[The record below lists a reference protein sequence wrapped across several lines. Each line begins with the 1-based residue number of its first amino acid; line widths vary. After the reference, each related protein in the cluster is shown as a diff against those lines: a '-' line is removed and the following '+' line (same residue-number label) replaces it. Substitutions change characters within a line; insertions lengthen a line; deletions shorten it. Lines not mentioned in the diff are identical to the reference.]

1 MNNDVISLPLL
12 EVDSLTVD
20 YRTRRGSIR
29 AVNNVSFTLEK
40 GETLGLVGESGS
52 GKSTLGLSVIRLV
65 PPPGVISS
73 GHITIDGTE
82 ILSLSEEEMRSI
94 RGKKVA
100 FVFQDPMTSLNPVK
114 KVGAHFI
121 ELIRSH
127 ESTVNEREALGRAKT
142 ALQDV
147 GILPERIN
155 DYPHQFSGGM
165 RQRIMIAL
173 AIALNPDLV
182 IADEPTTALDVI
194 VQAKILDLLKSLRD
208 TYGMALILVTHD
220 LSIVL
225 ERCDKII
232 VIYAG
237 SLVEYA
243 TGVEL
248 HRNPLHPYT
257 RGLLQSIPNIE
268 LAEQKLE
275 AIPGSPPNLLNPP
288 KGCRF
293 WPRCSFAKENCRV
306 EEPPIVES
314 SPGHFVRCFSEV
326 HDPERSRKG

>member
-1 MNNDVISLPLL
+1 LNNEVISLPLL

-20 YRTRRGSIR
+20 YRTRRGNIR
-29 AVNNVSFTLEK
+29 AVNNLSFTLEK

-65 PPPGVISS
+65 PPPGVIVN
-73 GHITIDGTE
+73 GNIRIDGTD
-82 ILSLSEEEMRSI
+82 ILNLSKEEMRSI
-94 RGKKVA
+94 RGKKA
-100 FVFQDPMTSLNPVK
+100 ALVFQDPMTSLNPVK

-121 ELIRSH
+121 ELIRTH
-127 ESTVNEREALGRAKT
+127 ESTVSEKEALKRAEK
-142 ALQDV
+142 ALNDV

-208 TYGMALILVTHD
+208 KYGMALILITHD
-220 LSIVL
+220 LGIVL

-232 VIYAG
+232 VMYAG

-243 TGVEL
+243 SSVEL
-248 HRNPLHPYT
+248 HRNPRHPYT

-275 AIPGSPPNLLNPP
+275 AIPGSPPNLLDPP

-293 WPRCSFAKENCRV
+293 WPRCSPAKEKCRLG
-306 EEPPIVES
+306 EPPIVES
-314 SPGHFVRCFSEV
+314 SPGHFVRCFTEAAQ
-326 HDPERSRKG
+326 P

>member
-1 MNNDVISLPLL
+1 VISLPLL

-20 YRTRRGSIR
+20 YRTRRGDIR

-65 PPPGVISS
+65 PPPGAII
-73 GHITIDGTE
+73 GGFIRINGKD
-82 ILSLSEEEMRSI
+82 ILSFSEEEMRSI

-100 FVFQDPMTSLNPVK
+100 LVFQDPMTSLNPVK
-114 KVGAHFI
+114 KIGAHFV
-121 ELIRSH
+121 ELIRTH
-127 ESTVNEREALGRAKT
+127 EPDVSEREVLERTERALK
-142 ALQDV
+142 DV

-155 DYPHQFSGGM
+155 NYPHQFSGGM

-194 VQAKILDLLKSLRD
+194 VQAKILDLLKSLQD
-208 TYGMALILVTHD
+208 TYKMGLILITHD

-232 VIYAG
+232 VMYAG

-243 TGVEL
+243 SSLEL
-248 HRNPLHPYT
+248 HRNPRHPYT
-257 RGLLQSIPNIE
+257 QGLLQSIPNIE
-268 LAEQKLE
+268 LTEQKLK
-275 AIPGSPPNLLNPP
+275 AIPGAPPDLLKPP
-288 KGCRF
+288 EGCRF
-293 WPRCSFAKENCRV
+293 WSRCSYAEKNCRV
-306 EEPPIVES
+306 EEPPLVEI
-314 SPGHFVRCFSEV
+314 SPGHFVRCFREAQNLEHSGK
-326 HDPERSRKG
+326 R